1 MTEFDIATRLLLATA
16 LGAAIGLD
24 RELRQKPAGLR
35 TNMLISFG
43 AALFTMVS
51 IVLAGPNGSPERLAG
66 QIVVGVGFL
75 GGGAILRADNGKSVH
90 GMTTAATIWV
100 NAALGMACGAGAFAM
115 AMTATA
121 ITLVVLVVLP
131 PIEAYAERRAGVAN
145 QHELDR

>member
-1 MTEFDIATRLLLATA
+1 MSEYEIALRLLAA
-16 LGAAIGLD
+16 AGLGAAIGAE
-24 RELRQKPAGLR
+24 REFRQKPAGLR

-51 IVLAGPNGSPERLAG
+51 IVLAAPAPAERLAG

-75 GGGAILRADNGKSVH
+75 GGGAILRSGKSVH

-115 AMTATA
+115 AMTAAA
-121 ITLVVLVVLP
+121 ITLVILVLLP
-131 PIEAYAERRAGVAN
+131 PIEAYADRQAGVRN
-145 QHELDR
+145 QRELGR

>member
-1 MTEFDIATRLLLATA
+1 MSEYEIAVRLLLAA
-16 LGAAIGLD
+16 GLGAAIGIE

-35 TNMLISFG
+35 TNMLIAFG

-51 IVLAGPNGSPERLAG
+51 IVLAGNDVPERLAG

-75 GGGAILRADNGKSVH
+75 GGGAILRSDRGKSVH

-121 ITLVVLVVLP
+121 ITLVILVVLP
-131 PIEAYAERRAGVAN
+131 PIEAYAEREAGRKN
-145 QHELDR
+145 YHELDN